1 MKGGDFMENILA
13 TKGLTKHFS
22 GKAAVDNVSI
32 SVNKGDI
39 YGFIGE
45 NGAGKTTLMRMVCGL
60 AAPTSGEI
68 ELFGSGD
75 LSAGRRK
82 VGCTIENPAI
92 YPQMTAM
99 ENMEAQRLLLGVKD
113 RSACGELLK
122 MAGVGDAGKKKVNHF
137 SLGMKQRL
145 MIALSLLGDP
155 ELLVLDEPTNGLD
168 PMGIKEV
175 RDFIQYLNRKR
186 GITVF
191 ISSHILGEL
200 EKIATRYGVISH
212 GKMVDEFQAAE
223 IASRCGK
230 NLLVTTDNPQKALEI
245 IGGMFSD
252 AATEITPENAVR
264 VRGHVD
270 DAGQISK
277 KLFEA
282 GIMVNGVTP
291 EGESLETYF
300 LKLMG
305 GTAHA

>member
-1 MKGGDFMENILA
+1 METILA
-13 TKGLTKHFS
+13 TRGLTKHFS

-32 SVNKGDI
+32 EVNKGDI

-68 ELFGSGD
+68 KLFGSND
-75 LSAGRRK
+75 LSAKRRK

-92 YPQMTAM
+92 YPQMTALG
-99 ENMEAQRLLLGVKD
+99 NMEVQRLLLGVKD
-113 RSACGELLK
+113 RSSCKELLK
-122 MAGVGDAGKKKVNHF
+122 MAGVGDTGKKKVGHF

-155 ELLVLDEPTNGLD
+155 EFLVLDEPTNGLD

-175 RDFIQYLNRKR
+175 RDIIQYLNRER

-191 ISSHILGEL
+191 VSSHILGEL
-200 EKIATRYGVISH
+200 EKMATRYGVISH
-212 GKMVDEFQAAE
+212 GKMVAEFQANE
-223 IASRCGK
+223 IMNLCGE
-230 NLLVTTDNPQKALEI
+230 NLLITTDNPQKTQEI
-245 IGGMFSD
+245 ISGMFSD
-252 AATEITPENAVR
+252 AEAEITPENTIR
-264 VRGHVD
+264 IRGHVE

-277 KLFEA
+277 KLIEA
-282 GIMVNGVTP
+282 GIVVNGITP
-291 EGESLETYF
+291 EGDSLENYF

-305 GTAHA
+305 GTTHA